1 MLNEA
6 LKGYADEPA
15 AAESGD
21 DEYAEEV
28 AATEAAFNFADSF
41 LKPCSLNFD
50 KNTNMFFPDDCRPH
64 RTAQRRRPPRPATP
78 R

>member
-1 MLNEA
+1 VLNET
-6 LKGYADEPA
+6 LKGYEAV
-15 AAESGD
+15 GD
-21 DEYAEEV
+21 DDDDDGFGDDEV

-41 LKPCSLNFD
+41 LKPCALNFD
-50 KNTNMFFPDDCRPH
+50 KNTTMFFPDDCRPH